1 MDDPR
6 GLHIV
11 TFGAV
16 VLMVAGSLNLL
27 DGIVALANPD
37 YLEDDLLVGSLTAW
51 GWVVIAFGIFQLLM
65 GAAVLLGSYI
75 ALWPGIV
82 LAAINAVAQ
91 IANAAQHPLWSMA
104 IVVAD
109 GLVIYGF
116 TARAM
121 RLGVETVEPERGAER
136 MRVS

>member
-1 MDDPR
+1 MDGPR
-6 GLHIV
+6 PHLV

-16 VLMVAGSLNLL
+16 MLIVAGALNLL

-37 YLEDDLLVGSLTAW
+37 YLADELLVGSLTAW
-51 GWVVIAFGIFQLLM
+51 GWFVIVFGIAQALM

-82 LAAINAVAQ
+82 LAAVNAIAQ
-91 IANAAQHPLWSMA
+91 LANAAQHPVWSIA
-104 IVVAD
+104 IVVVD

-121 RLGVETVEPERGAER
+121 ALGVETIEPERPQAER
-136 MRVS
+136 VAH